1 MKWKR
6 IAEKNER
13 NSREI
18 NDKFLK
24 NKKKMELGQGI
35 WIVTFG
41 KKEVREGR
49 GCRDKGGAV
58 KKQ

>member
-41 KKEVREGR
+41 KKEVRER
-49 GCRDKGGAV
+49 KSALIIAFKGTC
-58 KKQ
+58 